1 MIDKRCIL
9 ENTLCIARIVTRW
22 LSCICRYAFLADAKL
37 TEKIP
42 NSNARLLEN
51 IQSYEKVQP
60 YLLNDRT
67 KRDISIKI
75 PVRILFIFA
84 EFHLHVFV
92 NMLYKHKEIFVPF

>member
-1 MIDKRCIL
+1 M
-9 ENTLCIARIVTRW
+9 
-22 LSCICRYAFLADAKL
+22 YAFFVDAKL

-67 KRDISIKI
+67 KQDISIKI